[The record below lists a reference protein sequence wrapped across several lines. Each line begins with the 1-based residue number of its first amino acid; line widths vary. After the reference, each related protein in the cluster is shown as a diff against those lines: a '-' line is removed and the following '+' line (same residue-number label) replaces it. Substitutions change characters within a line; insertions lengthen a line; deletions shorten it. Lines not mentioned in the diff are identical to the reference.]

1 MRHGNVGDG
10 APDPV
15 GLVIDPEDPNGD
27 SGTSRR
33 ASPFGITAQ
42 AVDAAVQRHKH
53 AVHIHHTDSTD
64 ITVANGISAQGFL
77 IRVFSRLFHG
87 GGNPNMVTVAAIH
100 IQDLDEDALA
110 GLEASRRIHPALV
123 AQFFKGNVALHAKQ
137 VDEDSCTDGRDN
149 SGFRA
154 NTGIDAVVA
163 VPVCAE
169 IHFFSSG
176 THSLKTA
183 RRCNTGFG
191 IAILYWFFGT
201 ELGCSIRATGC
212 NANMARA
219 QGINTNFNIV
229 LGLMLS
235 NGLVAFSGALLSQ
248 YQGFA
253 DVQMGRGAI
262 VIGLA
267 AVVIGEAVFSKIF
280 RNFALKLLSVGIGS
294 VIYYI
299 VMQICIWFKI
309 DTDLLKMLSAI
320 VVAIFLAVPYWK
332 AKYFTRVAVKKGGS
346 SNA

>member
-1 MRHGNVGDG
+1 MNIMTLINALPG
-10 APDPV
+10 AV
-15 GLVIDPEDPNGD
+15 
-27 SGTSRR
+27 
-33 ASPFGITAQ
+33 
-42 AVDAAVQRHKH
+42 
-53 AVHIHHTDSTD
+53 
-64 ITVANGISAQGFL
+64 AQGL
-77 IRVFSRLFHG
+77 IWGIMAIGVYLTFRILDFADLTVDGSMCTG
-87 GGNPNMVTVAAIH
+87 GAVCIMMMQAGFGVWPSMLAATGVGM
-100 IQDLDEDALA
+100 LTGLA
-110 GLEASRRIHPALV
+110 
-123 AQFFKGNVALHAKQ
+123 
-137 VDEDSCTDGRDN
+137 
-149 SGFRA
+149 
-154 NTGIDAVVA
+154 TGIFHTCMGIPAILSGILTQLSLYSVNLKIMGKANQAISVGKYDLLVSLRYIKGVPFYQNTIFVVA
-163 VPVCAE
+163 VFILV
-169 IHFFSSG
+169 
-176 THSLKTA
+176 L
-183 RRCNTGFG
+183 
-191 IAILYWFFGT
+191 IAVLYWFFGT